1 MLLMIFT
8 LSQNCFSTLYVSIDF
23 KEIGICRIISPFA
36 WRWFGVRFYN
46 FFRTIAT
53 HFQLNS
59 SSIELY
65 YSAYKFNET
74 NFNGFITNAAAPQS
88 YLSLINKKKYL
99 PIAITFN
106 STILVDWWAFFNA
119 NHIENKRI
127 EYLFEICTQ
136 LDYAINL
143 DKVYTTAFKNA
154 NSND

>member
-1 MLLMIFT
+1 MSLWVAYEFRDRLAVSIVCTHLMIRCS
-8 LSQNCFSTLYVSIDF
+8 LWSSHYYKIVFSTLYVSIDF

-59 SSIELY
+59 SSIESY
-65 YSAYKFNET
+65 YSAYKFKET

-88 YLSLINKKKYL
+88 YLSLINTKRYL

-106 STILVDWWAFFNA
+106 STRQANWWTFF
-119 NHIENKRI
+119 KR
-127 EYLFEICTQ
+127 
-136 LDYAINL
+136 
-143 DKVYTTAFKNA
+143 
-154 NSND
+154 

>member
-1 MLLMIFT
+1 MSLWVAYEFRDRLAVSIVCTHLMIRCS
-8 LSQNCFSTLYVSIDF
+8 LWSSHYYKIVFSTLYVSIDF

-59 SSIELY
+59 SSTELY

-99 PIAITFN
+99 PIAITFD
-106 STILVDWWAFFNA
+106 STILVDWWAFLMLT
-119 NHIENKRI
+119 IVRKYR
-127 EYLFEICTQ
+127 
-136 LDYAINL
+136 
-143 DKVYTTAFKNA
+143 K
-154 NSND
+154 